1 MMEFIEDARRRIR
14 ADFRLGIYLSFAAMG
29 MVFILPLMMVR
40 LWQGDIAR
48 AALDLFI
55 GAVIVFAMVYAW
67 RGGDLDRLGTGASLA
82 ISAGAAV
89 AVSINPAGVFWAFPV
104 VLANAF
110 LVSPRLSF
118 LVAMALVSFVAYRI
132 LGEEGVAQPLSVLG
146 GLAANAAF
154 ATVFARSSGL
164 RREQLEQLATL
175 DPLTGIE
182 NRRALETELVI
193 ALAAFQRDAR
203 PVAMAMID
211 LDHFK
216 KVNDVHGH
224 DVGDRVL
231 RDFARLTEGAVRRTD
246 RLFRFGGEEFVLLMP
261 GTDDLGLELAMSHL
275 RLRLRENLRAGT
287 EPVTVSIGGAI
298 LRRNESSEAWCARA
312 DAALYRAKANGRN
325 RLEIDP
331 EPR

>member
-29 MVFILPLMMVR
+29 MVFILPLAMVR
-40 LWQGDIAR
+40 LWQGDFPR
-48 AALDLFI
+48 AVLDFSLT
-55 GAVIVFAMVYAW
+55 AVIFFALVYAW
-67 RGGDLDRLGTGASLA
+67 RGGDLDRLGTGASLT
-82 ISAGAAV
+82 ISVGAAV
-89 AVSINPAGVFWAFPV
+89 AVSINPAGVFWVFPV
-104 VLANAF
+104 LLANAF
-110 LVSPRLSF
+110 LVAPRLSF
-118 LVAMALVSFVAYRI
+118 LVAAAMLSFVAYRMY
-132 LGEEGVAQPLSVLG
+132 GEGGIDQPLSVLG

-164 RREQLEQLATL
+164 RRAQLEQLATL

-182 NRRALETELVI
+182 NRRALDTELVI

-203 PVAMAMID
+203 PIALAMID

-224 DVGDRVL
+224 EVGDRVL
-231 RDFARLTEGAVRRTD
+231 RDFARLTEGSVRRTD

-275 RLRLRENLRAGT
+275 RLRLREGLRAGG

-298 LRRNESSEAWCARA
+298 LRRDESSDAWRARA
-312 DAALYRAKANGRN
+312 DAALYRAKAQGRN
-325 RLEIDP
+325 RLEIDL

>member
-1 MMEFIEDARRRIR
+1 
-14 ADFRLGIYLSFAAMG
+14 MG

-48 AALDLFI
+48 ATLDLFI

-110 LVSPRLSF
+110 LVSPRFSF

-132 LGEEGVAQPLSVLG
+132 LGEGGIAQPLSVLG

-231 RDFARLTEGAVRRTD
+231 RDFARITEGAVRRTD

-275 RLRLRENLRAGT
+275 RLRLREGLRAGG

-298 LRRNESSEAWCARA
+298 LRRDESSEAWRARA